1 MSNSDLPDTG
11 TAGDDALSFDDGVES
26 IANLLGPAQPEPKEK
41 KASET
46 KEPEAELEDDA
57 DPAESTD
64 DDVDGDHDEDESDEG
79 EDGPDDTPNDFAP
92 ETGKVKMADGR
103 TITVAELREHAD
115 KRISDFQRDYTR
127 KTTEHAER
135 EKSVADAARVLAE
148 QRDILVAMY
157 KAKAIQPPDPSQL
170 PSPAMIGEDP
180 VGYMLAKDTYDAQ
193 MRAYEAQQ
201 REFYQLQTMRQQDMQ
216 RQQQETAA
224 ELQRRLVEE
233 TERMITFLPELKDP
247 AKREAFA
254 RNAADYAGT
263 YSITPEEIA
272 EIGDA
277 RMLAVLRDA
286 MEYQKI
292 KVAAKSLPKAL
303 EGKPKVLSG
312 QRRPDPKSS
321 SAREAETRKA
331 ALRKSGSFE
340 AGIASLMDLDL

>member
-1 MSNSDLPDTG
+1 MPNSDHPDTG
-11 TAGDDALSFDDGVES
+11 TAGDETLSFDDGVES

-79 EDGPDDTPNDFAP
+79 EDGPDDTSNDFAP

-157 KAKAIQPPDPSQL
+157 QAKAIQPPDP
-170 PSPAMIGEDP
+170 AMIGVDP
-180 VGYMLAKDTYDAQ
+180 VGYMQAKE
-193 MRAYEAQQ
+193 AYEAQQ

-224 ELQRRLVEE
+224 ERQRRLVEE